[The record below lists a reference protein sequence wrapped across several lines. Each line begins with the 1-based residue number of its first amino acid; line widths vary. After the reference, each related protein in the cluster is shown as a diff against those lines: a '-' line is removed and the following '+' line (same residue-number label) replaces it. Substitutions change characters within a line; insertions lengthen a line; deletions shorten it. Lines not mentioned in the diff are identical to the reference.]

1 MLLSTRAAGEGSG
14 SETLLH
20 SGGGLCS
27 IHAVTRQ
34 LKREQNSLFNC
45 LNSIVSD
52 RSFVEEIRSLYPGI
66 PLLANLRCGLWY
78 TPNADGTCYFKSTDG
93 HTGKWAFSTVRLNLH
108 VARLASVKGGVM
120 MVDATRKGKTFTDAF
135 SKTVPIWCAVLNRA
149 VARLRQL
156 QQQGQG
162 PSQQG
167 RSTAPGH
174 ARAACDGAT
183 AARRDAGQAV
193 QPPCLSG
200 DWDCAVHLPLWVP
213 RNEALQIEARLEGW
227 VDQLMAIGADIKGL
241 AQVSNLNPGER
252 ANLGKALGV
261 LRASGAIML
270 QVCGHEQEKVKMLLK
285 TAANFRT
292 RVCDGVGHT
301 LLTLCKHDAPHQAA
315 DMHLRMH
322 PAAHTAFACN
332 AAVRLEQPPHTP
344 QEKQLAEQCLCTT
357 AVPLISNSHDS

>member
-1 MLLSTRAAGEGSG
+1 MLLSTRAAVEGSG

-20 SGGGLCS
+20 SGGVLCS

-162 PSQQG
+162 PIQQSS
-167 RSTAPGH
+167 STAAGR
-174 ARAACDGAT
+174 ACAACDGVK
-183 AARRDAGQAV
+183 AAGRDADQAV
-193 QPPCLSG
+193 QPPCLSD

-241 AQVSNLNPGER
+241 EQVSSRDTGRKSNFRSL
-252 ANLGKALGV
+252 K
-261 LRASGAIML
+261 GAVREL
-270 QVCGHEQEKVKMLLK
+270 QVQLCS
-285 TAANFRT
+285 
-292 RVCDGVGHT
+292 GVG
-301 LLTLCKHDAPHQAA
+301 
-315 DMHLRMH
+315 
-322 PAAHTAFACN
+322 
-332 AAVRLEQPPHTP
+332 
-344 QEKQLAEQCLCTT
+344 TT
-357 AVPLISNSHDS
+357 AVEG